1 MANGDLK
8 VDKDKLNYAKSKWLQ
23 KRGINILQMD
33 KNSEEEAIK
42 FFRYIDFDNQ
52 GFITK

>member
-23 KRGINILQMD
+23 KRGINIL
-33 KNSEEEAIK
+33 
-42 FFRYIDFDNQ
+42 
-52 GFITK
+52 